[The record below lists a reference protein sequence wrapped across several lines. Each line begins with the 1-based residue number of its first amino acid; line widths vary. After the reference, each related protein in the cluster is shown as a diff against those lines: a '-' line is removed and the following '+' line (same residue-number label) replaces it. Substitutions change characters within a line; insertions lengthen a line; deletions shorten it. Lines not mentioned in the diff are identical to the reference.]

1 MSTTTVPISEL
12 VSEDWQLAPEHTT
25 RPTALVVQLRRHAH
39 ILPYFRLLHAEGD
52 GNQVRITF
60 ASHLVTIT
68 GHGLA
73 TLLAALST
81 QSVVRLVQPT
91 ETEAKFGIRG
101 LNATRITGPAITGIT
116 VVKTEDEEEDQYKS
130 Q

>member
-1 MSTTTVPISEL
+1 MSTTTTVPVSEL
-12 VSEDWQLAPEHTT
+12 VSEDWQLAEEDTK
-25 RPTALVVQLRRHAH
+25 RPTALVVQLRRRAH

-52 GNQVRITF
+52 GHQVRIAF
-60 ASHLVTIT
+60 ASHSVNIT

-73 TLLAALST
+73 ALLAALST

-101 LNATRITGPAITGIT
+101 PNATKVYGPAITGIT
-116 VVKTEDEEEDQYKS
+116 VVRTEDEEEN
-130 Q
+130 